1 MKIIELFEEIDTA
14 RAKAVSA
21 NLERYKN
28 QPVTLRI
35 NSPGGSVTAGML
47 MADAIQRHG
56 KVTAEIVGLAASMA
70 SVVAVAA
77 KDARMSSTALIMIH
91 NPWMAA
97 QGDSRTLRKEAEA
110 LDKFSGSLV
119 TYYSNKT
126 GKSRQQIQSL
136 MDAETWL
143 DAYQAKDG
151 RFIDAIFKGAD
162 ARAAIRWQTK
172 FPGIIARLAVAP
184 KKTPLQLAAEY
195 MAMPAGPRRQTFFEI
210 HKNQLFLARTLL

>member
-21 NLERYKN
+21 NLDRYKN
-28 QPVTLRI
+28 ESVTLRI

-77 KDARMSSTALIMIH
+77 KDARMSTTALLMIH
-91 NPWMAA
+91 NPWMST
-97 QGDSRTLRKEAEA
+97 QGDSRTLRKEAET

-119 TYYSNKT
+119 TFYATKT
-126 GKSRQQIQSL
+126 GKTREEIQSL

-143 DAYQAKDG
+143 DAYQAKEG
-151 RFIDAIFKGAD
+151 RFVDAIFKGSD

-172 FPGIIARLAVAP
+172 FPGIAARLAKVPAKSP
-184 KKTPLQLAAEY
+184 QDLAKEY
-195 MAMPAGPRRQTFFEI
+195 LAIPAGPRRQEFFRR
-210 HKNQLFLARTLL
+210 HKHALFSIK